1 MSKKKKCICIIPAR
15 AGSKRIKK
23 KNIKLFF
30 GKPIIGYSIETA
42 IKSKCFDKVIVSTD
56 SLEIAKISKKY
67 RAEILFMRP
76 KHLSNDKIPLAPVI
90 KHSINQLR
98 KMNIDFDNICVL
110 TATAPILS
118 YLHLKKSLKV
128 FKKNNSKFLA
138 SVNLFNYP
146 IQRALGLKK
155 RKLFMIDKKNFNT
168 RSQDLAKT
176 YHDAGQFYWCKS
188 DHFKKNSKILI
199 DDTTPYLLKNI
210 ESVDIDTPE
219 DWQHAKNIFRISR
232 RNNTKK

>member
-1 MSKKKKCICIIPAR
+1 
-15 AGSKRIKK
+15 
-23 KNIKLFF
+23 
-30 GKPIIGYSIETA
+30 
-42 IKSKCFDKVIVSTD
+42 
-56 SLEIAKISKKY
+56 
-67 RAEILFMRP
+67 MRP

-146 IQRALGLKK
+146 NQRAL
-155 RKLFMIDKKNFNT
+155 
-168 RSQDLAKT
+168 
-176 YHDAGQFYWCKS
+176 
-188 DHFKKNSKILI
+188 
-199 DDTTPYLLKNI
+199 
-210 ESVDIDTPE
+210 
-219 DWQHAKNIFRISR
+219 
-232 RNNTKK
+232 